1 MSVYLVLGLVGVGF
15 LLLFLEI
22 FVPSGVLGIIAIGVM
37 TTGVVLAFVESVLF
51 GVILLL
57 VLLVAVPVLIWKLL
71 KVLPRTKI
79 GKMLLL
85 EGPKGHEDVATK
97 PEKELQKLAGKR
109 GMTVS
114 KLRPVGIAEIEGK
127 RYQVVSEGMIIDAG
141 TEVEVIDVS
150 SNRLMVRPVRKDDE
164 TKGETVAE

>member
-1 MSVYLVLGLVGVGF
+1 MSIYLVFGLVGVGF

-22 FVPSGVLGIIAIGVM
+22 FVPSGVLGIVAVGVM
-37 TTGVVLAFVESVLF
+37 TAGVVLAFVESVLF
-51 GVILLL
+51 GIVLLLILL
-57 VLLVAVPVLIWKLL
+57 VVVPLLIWKLL
-71 KVLPRTKI
+71 KILPQTKV

-109 GMTVS
+109 GVTIS
-114 KLRPVGIAEIEGK
+114 RLRPVGIAEIEGK
-127 RYQVVSEGMIIDAG
+127 RYQVVSEGMVIDTG

-150 SNRLMVRPVRKDDE
+150 SNRLLVRPVKKDDE
-164 TKGETVAE
+164 TKSEE

>member
-1 MSVYLVLGLVGVGF
+1 MNVYLVFGLVGVGF

-51 GVILLL
+51 GVVLLLILL
-57 VLLVAVPVLIWKLL
+57 VVVPFLLWKLL
-71 KVLPRTKI
+71 KVLPQTKV

-85 EGPKGHEDVATK
+85 EGPKGHEEVATK
-97 PEKELQKLAGKR
+97 PEKELKKLAGKR
-109 GMTVS
+109 GVTVS
-114 KLRPVGIAEIEGK
+114 RLRPVGIAEIEGK
-127 RYQVVSEGMIIDAG
+127 RYQVVSEGMVIDAG

-150 SNRLMVRPVRKDDE
+150 SNRLLVRPVKKDDE
-164 TKGETVAE
+164 KKGDE